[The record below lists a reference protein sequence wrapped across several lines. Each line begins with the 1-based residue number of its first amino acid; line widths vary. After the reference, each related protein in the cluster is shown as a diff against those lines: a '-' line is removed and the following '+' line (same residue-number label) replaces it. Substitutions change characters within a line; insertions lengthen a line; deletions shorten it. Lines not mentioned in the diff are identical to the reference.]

1 MGEASGPGGR
11 LAGVLLPTPAPE
23 VLETVLRQR
32 YGPLPRAAAIARL
45 RRQRDGGYQ
54 PAGDLAGVLERR
66 QAANAK
72 ERERV
77 RGPPKAPLQP
87 PPNLPSLRVLLSHRG
102 GSQGCCPHCPQ
113 VAGQQVMGWGRGGC
127 LDLGDQV

>member
-1 MGEASGPGGR
+1 M
-11 LAGVLLPTPAPE
+11 GVLLPTPAPE

-45 RRQRDGGYQ
+45 RKQLDGGYQ
-54 PAGDLAGVLERR
+54 PAGDLAEVLERR

-77 RGPPKAPLQP
+77 RGPPKPLYNPLKKTQI
-87 PPNLPSLRVLLSHRG
+87 S
-102 GSQGCCPHCPQ
+102 GCCCRIVGAHRAAVPIVPRSL
-113 VAGQQVMGWGRGGC
+113 GSRLWGGLGFGG
-127 LDLGDQV
+127 